1 MWNINIL
8 DFYSTT
14 DIFPLIVGLEWKLSE
29 LGVVKTS
36 LKENPDTKNQIQDML
51 TVSLKG
57 AGTSARHRDPDD
69 SDEDD
74 D

>member
-1 MWNINIL
+1 
-8 DFYSTT
+8 
-14 DIFPLIVGLEWKLSE
+14 LEWKLSE
-29 LGVVKTS
+29 IGAVKTS
-36 LKENPDTKNQIQDML
+36 LKENPDNKNQIQDIL

-57 AGTSARHRDPDD
+57 ASTSVGHRDPDD